1 MHYRSPGAFRKRRPF
16 EISSVSRFIPRHRE
30 KRTTD
35 GWCSQRR
42 AETYNTFGGR
52 ETRSRGED
60 GKGSRAMAGHVA
72 LVDRPRFYKTIKFAP
87 QGASFPVLLSFLRS
101 FVRSFVPSFLP
112 RFVYHTI
119 YAVISPSVQSSPFE
133 ILGTLSWPPRNA
145 WQRAKFDPSPTPNL
159 YSRTFRQLA
168 LKVVF

>member
-1 MHYRSPGAFRKRRPF
+1 MHYRSPGAFRKRRRF

-72 LVDRPRFYKTIKFAP
+72 LVDRRRFYKTIKFAP
-87 QGASFPVLLSFLRS
+87 QGASLHVLLSFLRS
-101 FVRSFVPSFLP
+101 FVHSFLP
-112 RFVYHTI
+112 RFVYHTRCDF
-119 YAVISPSVQSSPFE
+119 AQRSSSPFE

-145 WQRAKFDPSPTPNL
+145 SQRAKFDPSPPPNL

-168 LKVVF
+168 LKAFVF